1 MTMFPRRL
9 LPLNRTGPV
18 TPSKE
23 VLSSA
28 LMNKLSQ
35 ILFLGGRSTKERSLI
50 ALKHYNGAIVAKNTL
65 LLQKMPSRTTNTHN
79 GVANDLTKRAASL
92 SLLPLPLQAVP
103 VVEAAGLVI
112 AVRNMRP

>member
-35 ILFLGGRSTKERSLI
+35 FLFLRGTKERSLI

-65 LLQKMPSRTTNTHN
+65 LLQKMPPSRTTNTHN

-92 SLLPLPLQAVP
+92 SLLPLPLQAAP

>member
-35 ILFLGGRSTKERSLI
+35 ILFLRGTKERSLI

-92 SLLPLPLQAVP
+92 SLLPLLLQAAAVL
-103 VVEAAGLVI
+103 EAAGLVI

>member
-35 ILFLGGRSTKERSLI
+35 FLFLRGTKERSLI

-65 LLQKMPSRTTNTHN
+65 LLQKMPPSRTTNTHN

-92 SLLPLPLQAVP
+92 SLLPLQAAA

-112 AVRNMRP
+112 AARNMRP